1 MFDQALVSQMKN
13 TKDEIKNIHLSALSM
28 ILVFK
33 LVSFICSA
41 YFEKEPALFWQ
52 TQVVRHHLV
61 GVTENCSYDCG
72 LG

>member
-1 MFDQALVSQMKN
+1 VSQMKN
-13 TKDEIKNIHLSALSM
+13 TKDAELYCLVKIIHHNALST

-33 LVSFICSA
+33 LESSICSA